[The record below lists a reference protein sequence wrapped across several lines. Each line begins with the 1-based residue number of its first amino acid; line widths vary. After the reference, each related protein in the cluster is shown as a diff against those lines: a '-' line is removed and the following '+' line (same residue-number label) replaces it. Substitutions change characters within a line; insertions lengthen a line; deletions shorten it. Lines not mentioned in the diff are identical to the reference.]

1 MFQSIN
7 IKFYSLQ
14 KTQIKISGFI
24 YNIISPVIRPINIV
38 AKMTAIIENKTLY
51 NIPIGSKELC
61 NLLLRLTITITL
73 IASAPI
79 AIKSIEVKGLLIY
92 LSEKKP
98 ITIIMLNNIN

>member
-1 MFQSIN
+1 M
-7 IKFYSLQ
+7 
-14 KTQIKISGFI
+14 KIFGVI
-24 YNIISPVIRPINIV
+24 YNIISPVTRPINMV
-38 AKMTAIIENKTLY
+38 AKMIAIIENNVLY
-51 NIPIGSKELC
+51 NIRIGSKELC
-61 NLLLRLTITITL
+61 NLLFRLTIRITL